1 MDDIRIGLDFGTHQT
16 KICIQRV
23 PDEGHGVPEY
33 EFFKFADQNGGE
45 QFFLPSVV
53 QINKDDTLS
62 YGYVDPKDEKPGM
75 PLPKL
80 EAVKRYDASGI
91 NEAAESL
98 YAKYAQTDVVDQE
111 SMKAL
116 VEMLTK
122 KVELD
127 NATYD
132 ERVASARE
140 KFEDEMAEYN
150 RNRNLFR
157 YFKQASFAEYPWES
171 DLDPNLLCVWYLT
184 YVIFLLE
191 DISPEGFALNMGVPT
206 DDKTFNQKREL
217 GTRILASAIYLVE
230 EVYCYDLRKFLNEKF
245 DDLKRKT
252 ELMDFS
258 EDLKEEYRINI
269 FPEAYVS
276 LIGLTSRGKL
286 SEGMSLNADIGGG
299 TTDISFFIVNKGIP
313 KIYRYWSIPRGLNY
327 IAEQS
332 GFNYAEGGFEL
343 KAHDDVVKKYNKK
356 KEDLGYDLV
365 MELLAQLRTY
375 TKIPKSNLRNALQNR
390 IVVYNGGGST
400 YSALTT
406 EIYHFSDVKIAN
418 SDLWT
423 EEIIHDRSKVIK
435 LANLL
440 TTAFGL
446 SVAESDN
453 EVTLCDFDTLFAKT
467 GSESG
472 DGERQE
478 IDKDVC

>member
-1 MDDIRIGLDFGTHQT
+1 MDEIRIGLDFGTHQT

-33 EFFKFADQNGGE
+33 EFFKFIDLNGVE
-45 QFFLPSVV
+45 QYFLPSVV

-62 YGYVDPKDEKPGM
+62 YGYVDPKDEQPGM
-75 PLPKL
+75 ILPKT
-80 EAVKRYDASGI
+80 ETIKRYNASGI
-91 NEAAESL
+91 DDAAEKL
-98 YAKYAQTDVVDQE
+98 YAKYAKTDVVDHE
-111 SMKAL
+111 AMKAL

-127 NATYD
+127 NATYSDRLEAARAEFD
-132 ERVASARE
+132 E
-140 KFEDEMAEYN
+140 EMTEYN
-150 RNRNLFR
+150 HKRNLFR
-157 YFKQASFAEYPWES
+157 YFKQASFAEYPWDSEF
-171 DLDPNLLCVWYLT
+171 DPNLLCVWYLA
-184 YVIFLLE
+184 YVVFLLE
-191 DISPEGFALNMGVPT
+191 DIFPDGFALNMGVPT

-230 EVYCYDLRKFLNEKF
+230 DVYCHDLRKFLNEKI
-245 DDLKRKT
+245 DDLKKKT

-258 EDLKEEYRINI
+258 EDIKDEYRINI

-299 TTDISFFIVNKGIP
+299 TTDISFFIVNKGVP
-313 KIYRYWSIPRGLNY
+313 KIYRYWSIPCGLNY
-327 IAEQS
+327 IAEHS

-356 KEDLGYDLV
+356 KGDLGYDLV
-365 MELLAQLRTY
+365 MDLLAQLRTY

-400 YSALTT
+400 YPALTT

-423 EEIIHDRSKVIK
+423 EEVIHEKSKVIK

-467 GSESG
+467 GSENG
-472 DGERQE
+472 DDERQE

>member
-1 MDDIRIGLDFGTHQT
+1 MD
-16 KICIQRV
+16 
-23 PDEGHGVPEY
+23 
-33 EFFKFADQNGGE
+33 
-45 QFFLPSVV
+45 
-53 QINKDDTLS
+53 
-62 YGYVDPKDEKPGM
+62 
-75 PLPKL
+75 
-80 EAVKRYDASGI
+80 
-91 NEAAESL
+91 
-98 YAKYAQTDVVDQE
+98 
-111 SMKAL
+111 
-116 VEMLTK
+116 
-122 KVELD
+122 
-127 NATYD
+127 
-132 ERVASARE
+132 
-140 KFEDEMAEYN
+140 EYN
-150 RNRNLFR
+150 RKRNLFR
-157 YFKQASFAEYPWES
+157 YFKQASLAEYPWKSEFDS
-171 DLDPNLLCVWYLT
+171 NLLCVWYLT

-191 DISPEGFALNMGVPT
+191 DMFPDGFSLNMGVPT

-217 GTRILASAIYLVE
+217 GTRMLASAIYIVE
-230 EVYCYDLRKFLNEKF
+230 EVYCHDLRKFLNEKVE
-245 DDLKRKT
+245 DLKRNT

-258 EDLKEEYRINI
+258 EDIKEEYRINI

-313 KIYRYWSIPRGLNY
+313 KIYRYWSLPCGLNY

-400 YSALTT
+400 YPALTT

-423 EEIIHDRSKVIK
+423 EEIIRDRSKVIK

-467 GSESG
+467 GSENG
-472 DGERQE
+472 DDERQE

>member
-1 MDDIRIGLDFGTHQT
+1 MDEIRIGLDFGTHQT

-33 EFFKFADQNGGE
+33 EFFKFADQKGVE
-45 QFFLPSVV
+45 QYFLPSVV

-127 NATYD
+127 NAAYD
-132 ERVASARE
+132 ERVASARAYY
-140 KFEDEMAEYN
+140 EDEMAEYN
-150 RNRNLFR
+150 RKRNLFR

-171 DLDPNLLCVWYLT
+171 DFDPNLLCVWYLT

-191 DISPEGFALNMGVPT
+191 DIFPDGFALNMGVPT

-230 EVYCYDLRKFLNEKF
+230 EVYGHDLRKFLNENL
-245 DDLKRKT
+245 DNLKRNT

-356 KEDLGYDLV
+356 KEDLAYDLV
-365 MELLAQLRTY
+365 MDLLTQLRTY

-400 YSALTT
+400 YPALTT

-423 EEIIHDRSKVIK
+423 EEIIRDRSKVIK